1 MQNHQKNSN
10 ADFDPAHE
18 IKEER
23 LRQSNSTGGIKNKI
37 KKLPDKKLS
46 FIKRNERQRSP
57 SSGVPV
63 EDKLLFSNHVMSDTD
78 PRRSIER
85 SRFIQRPQTGM
96 EPSSHEEKR
105 SQYMKYINVKK
116 PKAMHQDGAH
126 APDAHLHDVMHRLLG
141 PEQEKPESKDIT
153 IPSFCNSPNSNQTPI
168 VDATKP
174 KELMEPP
181 FENGVEESINSNQDG
196 TGR

>member
-1 MQNHQKNSN
+1 
-10 ADFDPAHE
+10 
-18 IKEER
+18 
-23 LRQSNSTGGIKNKI
+23 
-37 KKLPDKKLS
+37 
-46 FIKRNERQRSP
+46 
-57 SSGVPV
+57 
-63 EDKLLFSNHVMSDTD
+63 
-78 PRRSIER
+78 
-85 SRFIQRPQTGM
+85 M
-96 EPSSHEEKR
+96 EQSSHEEKR

-126 APDAHLHDVMHRLLG
+126 ASDVL
-141 PEQEKPESKDIT
+141 EEKPQSKDNT

-168 VDATKP
+168 VDASKP